1 MAIEDAAATVPLSHG
16 ERLAGL
22 NHINDL
28 REKVFGLN
36 IEPELERFLK
46 DMRDP
51 RDVNNKQ
58 NVRILAAMLFA
69 ANIPA
74 RRHNITVSEMTEEEK
89 NNLKEII
96 NAFRAA
102 VGLFPKWPAIP
113 KKPA

>member
-1 MAIEDAAATVPLSHG
+1 MAINDVTATVPLSHS

-22 NHINDL
+22 NHINNL

-36 IEPELERFLK
+36 IDPELERFLK
-46 DMRDP
+46 DMRNS
-51 RDVNNKQ
+51 RDINNKQ
-58 NVRILAAMLFA
+58 NARVLAAMLFA

-89 NNLKEII
+89 NSLKEII